1 MYAHSFMAS
10 QEVASE
16 GTSGSQ
22 PVITQQDQIATVT
35 YRPGDVAKPNETAG
49 EVSVALPFMS
59 PEGTLGFQDWAVN
72 SWDAEGRT
80 KTNPSQEDYKH
91 EPSVPNPYLF
101 GALPTV
107 DSQKINRQKGK

>member
-1 MYAHSFMAS
+1 MYAHSFQATHD
-10 QEVASE
+10 EVHE
-16 GTSGSQ
+16 GLSGTQ
-22 PVITQQDQIATVT
+22 PMISQQDQIASVS

-80 KTNPSQEDYKH
+80 KTNPGIEDYKH

-101 GALPTV
+101 GALPTYA
-107 DSQKINRQKGK
+107 SQKLNRQKGK